1 MIEPRTILLDSE
13 DRRAF
18 AVRLIE
24 RIKIDPPID
33 ITISTHVN
41 RRSLAQNARL
51 WKLHTLASEVTGYTP
66 EEMHDIALCQHY
78 GFTERQA
85 KNPYT
90 GEIENLKTPLKRSS
104 QRDKKEFRK
113 FLDFVEDF
121 YVCNLGVFLGEPNEA
136 FDQLERV

>member
-1 MIEPRTILLDSE
+1 MDTRTIIVDTD

-33 ITISTHVN
+33 VTIATHVDH
-41 RRSLAQNARL
+41 RSLAQNARL

-66 EEMHDIALCQHY
+66 EEMHEIALCQHY

-90 GEIENLKTPLKRSS
+90 GEIELKKTPLKRSS

-121 YVCNLGVFLGEPNEA
+121 YVANLGVFLGPQE
-136 FDQLERV
+136 